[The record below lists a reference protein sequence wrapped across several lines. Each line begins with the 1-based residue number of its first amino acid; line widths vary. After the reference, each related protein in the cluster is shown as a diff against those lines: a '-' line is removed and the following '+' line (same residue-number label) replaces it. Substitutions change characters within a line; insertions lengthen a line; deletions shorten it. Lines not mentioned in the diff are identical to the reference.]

1 MSHSLVR
8 LLLVLLLVLRF
19 LLVRVLWV
27 AVLSLLRFIF
37 SSFSFC
43 ILTFSLLISFWP
55 FWWPPPPGASTAAS
69 VWTHCMCPASRL
81 WCLSRDRERV
91 KERCHAFMRTLFG
104 CFLCGFVS
112 KSPHY
117 FPKRTARSF
126 AENSERKARDSKDEE
141 ADPSRERQTG
151 IRGLFCALVLSLSQ
165 IELLCSKNPFD

>member
-1 MSHSLVR
+1 VFCGSGTLSSSFHL
-8 LLLVLLLVLRF
+8 F
-19 LLVRVLWV
+19 LFFFLHLDFLFAHFFL
-27 AVLSLLRFIF
+27 AVLVA
-37 SSFSFC
+37 
-43 ILTFSLLISFWP
+43 TAA
-55 FWWPPPPGASTAAS
+55 GASTAAS
-69 VWTHCMCPASRL
+69 VWTHCMCPVSRL
-81 WCLSRDRERV
+81 WCLSHDRERV

-165 IELLCSKNPFD
+165 NRVVV